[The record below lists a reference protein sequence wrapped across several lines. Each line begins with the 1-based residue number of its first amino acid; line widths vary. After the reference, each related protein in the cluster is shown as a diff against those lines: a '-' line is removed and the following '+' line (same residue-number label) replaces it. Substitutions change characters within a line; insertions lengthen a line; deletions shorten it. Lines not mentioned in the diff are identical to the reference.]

1 MEQWNNQG
9 ERAFRHQLCRHITPI
24 IWVIN
29 TETSLPWRV
38 ILTLKQVRTMSL
50 GKCSWL
56 ADAGHWHNHTHSG
69 EREEILN
76 IFILGVWTIEAPANL
91 METPFPVA
99 TYFCHLMQHIF
110 TFIRGTISRAL
121 PYKTWMFCFVHIQI
135 KGTRLGSIVGWA
147 RGGSA
152 VCITN
157 DADIIGFVLDIRA
170 EHNRIPASGATPH
183 K

>member
-1 MEQWNNQG
+1 MEQWNNQE

-69 EREEILN
+69 ERERGDTQHIYPWGLN
-76 IFILGVWTIEAPANL
+76 NRGTCKSNGNSISSCHLL
-91 METPFPVA
+91 LSSHA
-99 TYFCHLMQHIF
+99 TYFYFHPRNNIESIAVQNLNVLF
-110 TFIRGTISRAL
+110 R
-121 PYKTWMFCFVHIQI
+121 PYPN
-135 KGTRLGSIVGWA
+135 KGYQARQYCRLGSGRECGVYYKW
-147 RGGSA
+147 
-152 VCITN
+152 CWY
-157 DADIIGFVLDIRA
+157 
-170 EHNRIPASGATPH
+170 NRICIGHPSRAQ
-183 K
+183 